1 MPMITKAND
10 NINKAFPWVFL
21 LISMFDPYGHLRFI
35 SSSTCNRESKPDMRK
50 AAKQPVFS
58 PMVPHTRRLDLVKQN
73 KQNCS
78 CSLANMLGCNPPGV
92 FSNAIFTPEE
102 MFKSSYLHTFVPP
115 TPFSVHLSS
124 HPLCTSSQ
132 PLTKSSY
139 CISSEQKGPL
149 GKGQEM

>member
-1 MPMITKAND
+1 MPMITEAND

-78 CSLANMLGCNPPGV
+78 APWQICWAAIPQESFQMQYLPLRKCLSLLT
-92 FSNAIFTPEE
+92 STP
-102 MFKSSYLHTFVPP
+102 SYRPL
-115 TPFSVHLSS
+115 PF
-124 HPLCTSSQ
+124 Q
-132 PLTKSSY
+132 
-139 CISSEQKGPL
+139 CISPRTLSAPAVSH
-149 GKGQEM
+149 